1 MGINQNLSQLMQT
14 IKQMK
19 SDSSNLS
26 PRQFADTL
34 ESVALKSAINEVAL
48 FRACQLASNE
58 DDQKAAQLFDDL
70 VREATVS
77 VRKLYY
83 DSI

>member
-1 MGINQNLSQLMQT
+1 MGINQNLSQLRQT

-19 SDSSNLS
+19 SASSNWS
-26 PRQFADTL
+26 PSDVADTL
-34 ESVALKSAINEVAL
+34 EPIALKSAINEVAL

-58 DDQKAAQLFDDL
+58 DDQKAAQLFEHL
-70 VREATVS
+70 VKEATVS